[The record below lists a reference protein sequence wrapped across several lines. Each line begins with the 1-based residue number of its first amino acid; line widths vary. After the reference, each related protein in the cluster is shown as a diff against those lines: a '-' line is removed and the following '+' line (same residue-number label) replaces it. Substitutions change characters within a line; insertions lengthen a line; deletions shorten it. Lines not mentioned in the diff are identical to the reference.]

1 MKNSISI
8 LFEDDLLIAINKPA
22 GLLSIADR
30 YSPDKPNAF
39 SILKSS
45 FPELLV
51 VHRIDKETSGL
62 LVFAKTTDAHK
73 QLNIAF
79 ETQNVE
85 KIYYCLTESSPNV
98 NEGIINQPI
107 AHSISQTGK
116 MVIHPKGKSSITYY
130 KVIEQFKNFSLISA
144 APKTGRTHQIRVHLA
159 SIGCPLVCDSLY
171 GLRKEISIFD
181 IKPRAKATDYGE
193 IRPILQRTALHSH
206 ILNFKLKDKRYNLVS
221 ELPKDIKA
229 LIMQLRKWN

>member
-1 MKNSISI
+1 MKTKISI
-8 LFEDDLLIAINKPA
+8 LFEDEHIVAINKPA

-45 FPELLV
+45 FPDLLV

-62 LVFAKTTDAHK
+62 LLFAKTIDSHK
-73 QLNIAF
+73 ELNRAF
-79 ETQNVE
+79 ESQEIE
-85 KIYYCLTESSPNV
+85 KVYFCVTESSPNV

-116 MVIHPKGKSSITYY
+116 MVIHPKGKNSITSY
-130 KVIEQFKNFSLISA
+130 KLIEQFKNFSIILA
-144 APKTGRTHQIRVHLA
+144 QPKTGRTHQIRVHLA

-171 GLRKEISIFD
+171 GIRNEISILD
-181 IKPRAKATDYGE
+181 IKTRANASDLEE
-193 IRPILQRTALHSH
+193 IRPLLERTALHSK
-206 ILNFKLKDKRYNLVS
+206 IINFKIGDKMYNL
-221 ELPKDIKA
+221 EAEIPKDIKA
-229 LIMQLRKWN
+229 FISQLRKWN